1 MNKIL
6 VIEDSPMFARA
17 LSSGITQELTTKVD
31 CAYTLKEARALLA
44 ANNEYFI
51 ILADLTLPDA
61 TENEILNEVL
71 QSHIPVIVMTTTF
84 IEEKREDLLDR
95 GVLDYVIK
103 GTKTSFHYVIGLLHR
118 LFLNRFISVLVVEDT
133 FNSMQFVTR
142 QLKRW
147 LLIVHEAAN
156 GTEALTILGKHPEIK
171 LVLADYHTQGMNG
184 TDLIKSLREKRS
196 KEDLAII
203 GISAINEKSLAAR
216 FIKYGANDFLVK
228 PFTPE
233 ELLCRINQNLELLEL
248 HTKLREMTYRDYL
261 TQLFNR
267 RYLFEKIEKQFHAA
281 KSAGQPVTLCVM
293 DIDHFK
299 RINDAYG
306 SHSGDTILRAIA
318 ALFAKHFPD
327 CVTFRLGGEEFGLVA
342 FNTSFE
348 LTLSRIEQ
356 FRNDLKNTPMDLG
369 HPVYVTASFGITDE
383 LTEKLDEMVQAADRL
398 LYLAKQQG
406 RDQVCSNTDTE

>member
-6 VIEDSPMFARA
+6 LIEDSPMFSRA

-31 CAYTLKEARALLA
+31 CAYTLSEARALLT
-44 ANNEYFI
+44 ANHEYFV

-61 TENEILNEVL
+61 TERDILDEVL
-71 QSHIPVIVMTTTF
+71 QWHIPVIAMTTGF
-84 IEEKREDLLDR
+84 SEEKRDDLLDR

-103 GTKTSFHYVIGLLHR
+103 GTKTSFHYVINLLHR

-133 FNSMQFVTR
+133 FNSMPFVTR
-142 QLKRW
+142 QLRRW
-147 LLIVHEAAN
+147 LLIVHEAAT
-156 GTEALTILGKHPEIK
+156 GADALAILGKHPEIK
-171 LVLADYHTQGMNG
+171 LVLTDYHTQGMNG

-203 GISAINEKSLAAR
+203 GIFATNEKSLAAR
-216 FIKYGANDFLVK
+216 FIKYGANDFLTK
-228 PFTPE
+228 PFAPE
-233 ELLCRINQNLELLEL
+233 ELLCRVNQNLEQLEL
-248 HTKLREMTYRDYL
+248 LTKLREMTYRDYL

-267 RYLFEKIEKQFHAA
+267 RYLFEKVEKQFHAA
-281 KSAGQPVTLCVM
+281 KSAGQQVTLCVM

-306 SHSGDTILRAIA
+306 SHSGDTILRTIA

-327 CVTFRLGGEEFGLVA
+327 FITFRLGGEEFGLIA

-348 LTLSRIEQ
+348 LTLNRIEQ
-356 FRNDLKNTPMDLG
+356 FRTSLKNTPMDLG

-383 LTEKLDEMVQAADRL
+383 LTEKLDDMVQAADRL

-406 RDQVCSNTDTE
+406 RDQVCSNTDTD

>member
-6 VIEDSPMFARA
+6 LIEDSPMFSRA

-31 CAYTLKEARALLA
+31 CAYTLSEASALLA
-44 ANNEYFI
+44 ANHEYFV

-61 TENEILNEVL
+61 TESDILDEVL
-71 QSHIPVIVMTTTF
+71 QWHIPVIAMATGF
-84 IEEKREDLLDR
+84 SEEKRDDLLDR

-103 GTKTSFHYVIGLLHR
+103 GTKTSFHYVINLLHR

-133 FNSMQFVTR
+133 FNSMPFVTR
-142 QLKRW
+142 QLRHW
-147 LLIVHEAAN
+147 QLIVHEAAT
-156 GTEALTILGKHPEIK
+156 GADALAILGKHPEIK
-171 LVLADYHTQGMNG
+171 LVLTDYHTQGMNG

-216 FIKYGANDFLVK
+216 FIKYGANDFLTK
-228 PFTPE
+228 PFAPE
-233 ELLCRINQNLELLEL
+233 ELLCRVNQNLEQLEL
-248 HTKLREMTYRDYL
+248 LTKLREMTYRDYL

-267 RYLFEKIEKQFHAA
+267 RYLFEKVEKQFHAA
-281 KSAGQPVTLCVM
+281 KSAGQQVTLCVM

-306 SHSGDTILRAIA
+306 SHSGDTILRTIA

-327 CVTFRLGGEEFGLVA
+327 FITFRLGGEEFGLIA

-348 LTLSRIEQ
+348 LTLNRIEQ
-356 FRNDLKNTPMDLG
+356 FRTSLKNTPMDLG

-383 LTEKLDEMVQAADRL
+383 LTDKLDDMVQAADRL

-406 RDQVCSNTDTE
+406 RDQVCSNTDTD